1 MNSTEHFTS
10 DMLHTV
16 ADIIDGMQTGDG
28 DYELAGALH
37 AKAQHFRSLAYRAE
51 VAESGVTIE
60 DYDLSVHPDERSE
73 PDCPV
78 CGSTTLTQTNPRS
91 DTHVCA
97 CGEGAVHFVV

>member
-1 MNSTEHFTS
+1 MNINSIELHRAADNIEGS
-10 DMLHTV
+10 SKAYDLAANYQMAAAMHAEMLR
-16 ADIIDGMQTGDG
+16 
-28 DYELAGALH
+28 L
-37 AKAQHFRSLAYRAE
+37 RSLAYRAE

-60 DYDLSVHPDERSE
+60 DYDLSLHPDERSE
-73 PDCPV
+73 PHCPV